1 MIGVTNNKGELLNQ
15 YQYDPFGNI
24 INKVETQVNEFLFTG
39 QWGVR
44 ALPKLVGVYGMR
56 KRIYFAKYGRFGSL
70 DPYGFGGQYTNLY
83 CYVGNNPVTG
93 INCSCFIINIS
104 FKMNKSEH
112 EGGG

>member
-1 MIGVTNNKGELLNQ
+1 VIGVTNNKGELLNQ

-93 INCSCFIINIS
+93 IKYFLVL
-104 FKMNKSEH
+104 
-112 EGGG
+112 